1 MSENAH
7 IRRPKS
13 LEEAYELAK
22 NFQEIPTTLTEP
34 SPPPE
39 DLPPEEYQKAWQE
52 YERQV
57 EEYWLQ
63 KTYGANYKDNPLY
76 QFREPYL
83 KAEWEAIKDLIL

>member
-1 MSENAH
+1 MSENAN

-22 NFQEIPTTLTEP
+22 NFQEIPPKLTEP

-52 YERQV
+52 YE
-57 EEYWLQ
+57 Q
-63 KTYGANYKDNPLY
+63 KMKQYHIESLYGANYKDNPLY
-76 QFREPYL
+76 QYNEPYID
-83 KAEWEAIKDLIL
+83 ARWEAVKDLIL